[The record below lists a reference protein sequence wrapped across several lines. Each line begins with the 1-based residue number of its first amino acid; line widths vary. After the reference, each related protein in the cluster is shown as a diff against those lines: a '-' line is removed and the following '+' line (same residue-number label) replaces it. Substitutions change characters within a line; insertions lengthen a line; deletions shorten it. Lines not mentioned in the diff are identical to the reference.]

1 MTLTLDLAEAPDVEG
16 LRFRNYTGVE
26 DLPGM
31 LAVWNAV
38 HATDGLE
45 EIQALDDMQR
55 AYSTLV
61 NCDPGRDIVLA
72 EVHGEI
78 VAYARVLWL
87 DLVEG
92 GRAYELFGFVHP
104 TWRRRGIGRALL
116 VHNESRLREI
126 AADHADASPKLF
138 NSEGVEADAGNG
150 ALMRAAGYE
159 AVRYWYD
166 MVAPSLDAL
175 TPTAMPDGL
184 EVRPVTRDQYRA
196 LWDASAEAFRDE
208 WGQAEWAEQDWERFQ
223 ANPQNADPRYWRIGW
238 EGDQVAG
245 VITTTVPTEENE
257 EYGRRRVYVSAVS
270 VRRPWRRRGLARA
283 LLSSS
288 LVAAREEGF
297 TSASLG
303 VDSTSPTGAIDL
315 YRSLGFAPEKTFIT
329 WRKPL

>member
-1 MTLTLDLAEAPDVEG
+1 
-16 LRFRNYTGVE
+16 
-26 DLPGM
+26 M

-45 EIQALDDMQR
+45 EIQTLDDMQR

-61 NCDPGRDIVLA
+61 NCDPARDIVLA

-78 VAYARVLWL
+78 VAYARVLWQ

-92 GRAYELFGFVHP
+92 GRAYEPFGFVHP
-104 TWRRRGIGRALL
+104 EWRRRGIGRAML

-126 AADHADASPKLF
+126 AAEHADASPKLF

-159 AVRYWYD
+159 AIRYWYD

-175 TPTAMPDGL
+175 TFTAMPDGL

-208 WGQAEWAEQDWERFQ
+208 WGQAEWAEEDWERFS
-223 ANPQNADPRYWRIGW
+223 ADPQNEDPRYWRIGW

-245 VITTTVPTEENE
+245 VITTTVPTQENE
-257 EYGRRRVYVSAVS
+257 EYGRQRVYVSAVS

-303 VDSTSPTGAIDL
+303 VDSTSPTGATDL
-315 YRSLGFAPEKTFIT
+315 YRSLGFVPEKTFIT
-329 WRKPL
+329 WRKPF